1 MNPLLENL
9 LGSSQS
15 GLAQQLAKR
24 EGLDESQSRNLLESL
39 TPLVLGGLKKKQEEG
54 EDVEAFATQL
64 GGHDDGLDDD
74 ESDGYDFFSNVKSA
88 TPSHL
93 FGGDQEERAVQMVSQ
108 KTGLASGV
116 VKKLLPILIPII
128 LSKLMKNGRR
138 DGATP
143 DRRSGM
149 GAILDRDGDGQIIDD
164 LAGMVM
170 GGQMGSQQGGGGLL
184 SRILGMLFRRG

>member
-1 MNPLLENL
+1 MV
-9 LGSSQS
+9 
-15 GLAQQLAKR
+15 
-24 EGLDESQSRNLLESL
+24 SRRS
-39 TPLVLGGLKKKQEEG
+39 KKKQEEG

-93 FGGDQEERAVQMVSQ
+93 FGGDQEERAVQMVSR

-170 GGQMGSQQGGGGLL
+170 GGQMGSQQGGGDCFLAFLECCSVEDSNLLLFGL
-184 SRILGMLFRRG
+184 